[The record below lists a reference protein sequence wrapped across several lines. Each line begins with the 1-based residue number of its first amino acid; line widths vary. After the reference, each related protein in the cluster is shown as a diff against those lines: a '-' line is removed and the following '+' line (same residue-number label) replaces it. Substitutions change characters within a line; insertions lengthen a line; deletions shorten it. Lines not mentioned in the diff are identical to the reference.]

1 MPYRTL
7 SCAKA
12 SPLLRPIPSGA
23 GTWVGAALMLAA
35 SSFVALPAEAQVK
48 EAPPAASAPAT
59 KHVVSKP
66 LWRELTARQQ
76 RALEPLAPHWDS
88 LTEPHKRKWLALS
101 RNYATLPP
109 ADQETL
115 HSRMIEWA
123 ALSNQQR
130 TQARFNFAEVKQ
142 VPLDERKAKW
152 EAYQAL
158 SEEEKRKLAERAKPR
173 PGAAATIRPVP
184 PQKLAPLPAVAPDG
198 QHTPRIQLAPPA
210 PLPVRPQLVAPA
222 PRPAPAADP
231 AFPPVSAEAQIPP
244 PSSTP
249 PVEASAAAAPPV
261 RVSEQPSS
269 AP

>member
-1 MPYRTL
+1 MPYHPL
-7 SCAKA
+7 SCSKA
-12 SPLLRPIPSGA
+12 LPLLRPIPSGA
-23 GTWVGAALMLAA
+23 VAWVGAALLLAA
-35 SSFVALPAEAQVK
+35 SGFAALPVKAQVK
-48 EAPPAASAPAT
+48 ETPPVASMPAA
-59 KHVVSKP
+59 KQVVSKP
-66 LWRELTARQQ
+66 LWRDLTARQQ
-76 RALEPLAPHWDS
+76 RALEPLAPHWDG

-101 RNYATLPP
+101 RNYAALPP
-109 ADQETL
+109 ADQEIL

-123 ALSNQQR
+123 ALTNHQR

-142 VPLDERKAKW
+142 VPVDERKAKW

-158 SEEEKRKLAERAKPR
+158 SEEEKRKLAERATPR
-173 PGAAATIRPVP
+173 PGAAATFRPVS

-198 QHTPRIQLAPPA
+198 QHTPRIQLAPST
-210 PLPVRPQLVAPA
+210 PLPVRPLLVAPA

-249 PVEASAAAAPPV
+249 STETSASAAPPV
-261 RVSEQPSS
+261 RVTEQPSS

>member
-1 MPYRTL
+1 MPHRPL

-35 SSFVALPAEAQVK
+35 SGFVALPAEAQVR
-48 EAPPAASAPAT
+48 EAPPAASVPAT
-59 KHVVSKP
+59 KQVVSKP

-101 RNYATLPP
+101 RNYASLPP

-142 VPLDERKAKW
+142 VPVDERKAKW

-158 SEEEKRKLAERAKPR
+158 SEEEKRKLAERAQPR

-184 PQKLAPLPAVAPDG
+184 PQKLAPLPAAAPDG

-222 PRPAPAADP
+222 PRPPAVDT

-244 PSSTP
+244 LSSTP
-249 PVEASAAAAPPV
+249 PVEASASAAPPV
-261 RVSEQPSS
+261 RVTEQPSS